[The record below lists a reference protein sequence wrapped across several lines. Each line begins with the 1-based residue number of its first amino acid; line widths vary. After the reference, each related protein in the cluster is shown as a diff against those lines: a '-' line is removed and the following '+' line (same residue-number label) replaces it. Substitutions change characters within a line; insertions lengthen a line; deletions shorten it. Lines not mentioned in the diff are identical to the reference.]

1 MVIKVIAKNLISMG
15 LFASLAMGL
24 VFWVFHNTQIEI
36 EQSRAAFEKAILEE
50 MSASLGASDNLNYI
64 PLEQASSYLIM
75 QADRRLGIIIP
86 AITEDGYSGTI
97 RLLVALHQDGEIIAI
112 RVTDHHETPGLGDKI
127 EAIKSPWSNQ
137 FSGRQLN
144 QTIWEVK
151 KWGGDFD
158 ALSGATISS
167 RAVISA
173 VENSLQ
179 QWQKT
184 NE

>member
-1 MVIKVIAKNLISMG
+1 MVIKAIAKNLISMG

-24 VFWVFHNTQIEI
+24 VFWVFHNTQIKI
-36 EQSRAAFEKAILEE
+36 EESRSAFEKMILEE
-50 MSASLGASDNLNYI
+50 MSASTGENLNYV
-64 PLEQASSYLIM
+64 PLEQPSSYLIM
-75 QADRRLGIIIP
+75 QADKHLGTIIP

-97 RLLVALHQDGEIIAI
+97 RLLVALSQDGEIINI
-112 RVTDHHETPGLGDKI
+112 RVTDHYETPGLGDRI
-127 EAIKSPWSNQ
+127 ETIKSPWSKQ
-137 FSGRQLN
+137 FSGRRLN

-158 ALSGATISS
+158 ALTGATISS